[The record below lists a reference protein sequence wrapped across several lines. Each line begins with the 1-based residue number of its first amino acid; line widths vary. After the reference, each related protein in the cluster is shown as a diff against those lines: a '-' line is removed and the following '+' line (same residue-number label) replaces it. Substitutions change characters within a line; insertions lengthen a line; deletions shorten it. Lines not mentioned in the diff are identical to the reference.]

1 MQLSEEGHSVVV
13 VDKNRDAFRRLHHF
27 HGKTIVGSGF
37 DRDVLFQADAR
48 RANAL
53 AAVTSGDN
61 TNILCAR
68 IARDNYE
75 IKNVVARIYD
85 PARADIYMKLGI
97 PTVATSLWTTQQVK
111 RWLLPADD
119 SVEWTASS
127 GTLHLVERIV
137 PDVLAGKPLS
147 YYDHG
152 DNVRVIGVDPRRS
165 GPCEHRRSLRP
176 RGRRA
181 RVPRDD
187 RGTRR
192 VEVAHRRR
200 PTMRVMIAG
209 GGSVGVSIA
218 LDLVDR
224 HHDVTLLEQVSTTA
238 ERLKAMLPGVNV
250 DGGGRVRVREPR
262 RGRPAQ
268 RRRRHRRDG

>member
-1 MQLSEEGHSVVV
+1 MHIVVIGCGRVGSELAMQLSEEGHSVVV

-37 DRDVLFQADAR
+37 DRDVLFQAEAR

-111 RWLLPADD
+111 RWLLPSDN
-119 SVEWTASS
+119 SVEWTANQ

-137 PDVLAGKPLS
+137 PDVLAGKPIAS
-147 YYDHG
+147 YHHG
-152 DNVRVIGVDPRRS
+152 DAVRVVGLIRGGQGRANIEGLFAQEDDILEYLVTTEGLEEFRALIKN
-165 GPCEHRRSLRP
+165 GLR
-176 RGRRA
+176 
-181 RVPRDD
+181 
-187 RGTRR
+187 
-192 VEVAHRRR
+192 
-200 PTMRVMIAG
+200 
-209 GGSVGVSIA
+209 
-218 LDLVDR
+218 
-224 HHDVTLLEQVSTTA
+224 
-238 ERLKAMLPGVNV
+238 
-250 DGGGRVRVREPR
+250 
-262 RGRPAQ
+262 
-268 RRRRHRRDG
+268 

>member
-1 MQLSEEGHSVVV
+1 MHIVVIGCGRVGSELAMQLSEEGHSVVV

-127 GTLHLVERIV
+127 GTMHLVERIV
-137 PDVLAGKPLS
+137 PDVLAGKPIS
-147 YYDHG
+147 FYDHG
-152 DNVRVIGVDPRRS
+152 DSIRVVGLIRGGQGRVNVEGLFAQ
-165 GPCEHRRSLRP
+165 E
-176 RGRRA
+176 
-181 RVPRDD
+181 DD
-187 RGTRR
+187 VLEFLVTTEG
-192 VEVAHRRR
+192 
-200 PTMRVMIAG
+200 
-209 GGSVGVSIA
+209 
-218 LDLVDR
+218 LD
-224 HHDVTLLEQVSTTA
+224 E
-238 ERLKAMLPGVNV
+238 LKALIESG
-250 DGGGRVRVREPR
+250 
-262 RGRPAQ
+262 Q
-268 RRRRHRRDG
+268 R

>member
-13 VDKNRDAFRRLHHF
+13 VDKSRDAFRRLHHF
-27 HGKTIVGSGF
+27 HGKTLVGSGF
-37 DRDVLFQADAR
+37 DRDILFQADAR

-119 SVEWTASS
+119 SIEWTASS
-127 GTLHLVERIV
+127 GAMHLVERIV
-137 PDVLAGKPLS
+137 PDVLAGKPINS
-147 YYDHG
+147 YDHG
-152 DNVRVIGVDPRRS
+152 ESVRV
-165 GPCEHRRSLRP
+165 
-176 RGRRA
+176 
-181 RVPRDD
+181 
-187 RGTRR
+187 
-192 VEVAHRRR
+192 
-200 PTMRVMIAG
+200 
-209 GGSVGVSIA
+209 VGVI
-218 LDLVDR
+218 R
-224 HHDVTLLEQVSTTA
+224 
-238 ERLKAMLPGVNV
+238 
-250 DGGGRVRVREPR
+250 GGQGRVNIE
-262 RGRPAQ
+262 GLFAQ
-268 RRRRHRRDG
+268 EDDILEYLVTTEGLEELQGLIKSGLR